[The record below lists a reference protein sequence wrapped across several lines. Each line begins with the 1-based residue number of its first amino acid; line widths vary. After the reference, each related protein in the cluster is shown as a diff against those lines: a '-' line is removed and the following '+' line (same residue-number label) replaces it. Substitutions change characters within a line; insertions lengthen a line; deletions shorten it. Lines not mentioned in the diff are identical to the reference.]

1 MLEKSHFFWFCLK
14 LRIPSHFVKYKP
26 SISTL
31 NGLNNLSIS
40 RLKSERNFSPFKHW
54 ETRSLGSEVRS
65 IIMFRMVLLK
75 TMGTKFV
82 LNFCATLVPHHRV
95 SHSGDMGGGY
105 LPILLFF
112 SNPSPPSKLM
122 PPMRCLPHPLKN
134 EAPPPIWKT
143 NPPLRSEAPFQ
154 EMIPR
159 KKLWKIK
166 KLTLILVFQSQNNT
180 GKRWQKFCNNVI
192 FSIGAF
198 KIL

>member
-95 SHSGDMGGGY
+95 SHSGDMGGGTSPSY
-105 LPILLFF
+105 YFFQTPLPHQNWCPPWGASPTHLKMKPPP
-112 SNPSPPSKLM
+112 PSEKQTPHWEVKPPSKKWFLE
-122 PPMRCLPHPLKN
+122 KS
-134 EAPPPIWKT
+134 
-143 NPPLRSEAPFQ
+143 SE
-154 EMIPR
+154 
-159 KKLWKIK
+159 K
-166 KLTLILVFQSQNNT
+166 
-180 GKRWQKFCNNVI
+180 
-192 FSIGAF
+192 
-198 KIL
+198 